1 MPTQSGFRRHLRGR
15 IAFQANL
22 SLPPAIPGRC
32 PGLFT
37 VQPSRLRCFLRL
49 FDSQSLSL
57 SLSLTLPLVL
67 SLTLRLF
74 VPLSLCLFDSLSLNV
89 GFVYSLCIVFGA
101 NYTFRNARK
110 VSGMQ
115 GWMSGL
121 CIVCRVFLFP
131 PFFTYSVEGDSVNHG
146 TRSIPKQNVST
157 FF

>member
-74 VPLSLCLFDSLSLNV
+74 VPLSLCLFVSLTLCLFLSLSLNV

-110 VSGMQ
+110 VNGMQ

-121 CIVCRVFLFP
+121 CIVCRVFCFP
-131 PFFTYSVEGDSVNHG
+131 LYLRIVQRE
-146 TRSIPKQNVST
+146 IP
-157 FF
+157 

>member
-49 FDSQSLSL
+49 FDSQSLCL

-74 VPLSLCLFDSLSLNV
+74 DSQSLPLFVSLTLPLVLSLTLCLFDSLSLNV

-110 VSGMQ
+110 VNGMQ
-115 GWMSGL
+115 GCMSGL
-121 CIVCRVFLFP
+121 CIVCRVFLFSL
-131 PFFTYSVEGDSVNHG
+131 FLRIVQRE
-146 TRSIPKQNVST
+146 IP
-157 FF
+157 

>member
-1 MPTQSGFRRHLRGR
+1 MPTQSGFHRHLRGR

-32 PGLFT
+32 PGIFT

-57 SLSLTLPLVL
+57 VL

-74 VPLSLCLFDSLSLNV
+74 VSLTLCLFLSLTLRL
-89 GFVYSLCIVFGA
+89 S
-101 NYTFRNARK
+101 
-110 VSGMQ
+110 MQ
-115 GWMSGL
+115 GL
-121 CIVCRVFLFP
+121 CIVCVQFEAQTMHYATRGESVRCRVKCTVCVQFAEFFVS
-131 PFFTYSVEGDSVNHG
+131 PFFTYSVEGGSVNHG